1 MPTSTEIRKQFIDHF
16 IKKHGHTFAPS
27 SPVVPHDDPTL
38 LFTNAG
44 MNQFKP
50 IFLGQVDPSSDLAK
64 LKRAV
69 NSQKCIRAGGKHN
82 DLDDVGRDF
91 YHHTF
96 FEMLGNWSFGDY
108 FKKEAIDWA
117 WELLTEV
124 WKIPAEQL
132 YATYFGGD
140 ESQGLEPDDEAKELW
155 LRHLPPERVLPGNMK
170 DNFWEMG
177 DTGPC
182 GPCSEVHIDS
192 RPDAERAATPGR
204 DLVNMDHEDVIE
216 LWNLVFIQFNRSY
229 SSAGNKL
236 LIEADRVAQGGKFE
250 ESQRLRE
257 QALENREF
265 LRLPAKHVDTGLGL
279 ERITRVIQGKRSNYD
294 TDIFTPLFA
303 KIQEITGAA
312 PYAGDLKDPKDVAY
326 RVIADH
332 IRALVFAMT
341 DGADPSNEG
350 RGYVLRRILRRA
362 VRHGRQTLGAT
373 GPFLCELAPT
383 LIEQMGEFFPEL
395 KKNPQRVIDV
405 IREEEEAFGRT
416 LERGTELLE
425 QAIGNAF
432 YRQFSREQLPQGGAR
447 YLIDVRVED
456 TDRGI
461 SNRYG
466 LPHPYLDE
474 DRDLWLPNF
483 TKFTIYKTVDSQ
495 GEPVAIDSPYLCEL
509 ESRFVDKWCSSTP
522 HVPAS
527 VAFKLHDTY
536 GFPIDLTQI
545 MAEERGLTVD
555 VEGFERLMEEA
566 RERSRAG
573 AGGGAGDTIG
583 NLTTDAVASLQKM
596 NIRPTDDNAK
606 YDPEL
611 RPIQA
616 TVRAVWNGSDFDE
629 NVEAAHTRPTDRF
642 AIVLDKTN
650 YYAESGGQVGDSGR
664 LIVTREVKSNPRDKH
679 EGGEFIVEDTRA
691 TAGYVLHIGRIKKGE
706 LRVGDTVECR
716 IDKKQRAAVMANHT
730 GTHLLNFA
738 LKDTLGDHID
748 QKGSLVAPDRL
759 RFDFSHSSSMK
770 PEEAERIERTVREQ
784 IAQKLEVHAAEAPL
798 ATAKSIFGVRAVFG
812 ETYPDPVR
820 VVSIG
825 APVASLVA
833 DPSRADWSEQS
844 VEFCGGTHVAT
855 TGDIQSFALIEEEA
869 VAKGV
874 RRVVAFTGKMAEAA
888 AQAGADLRLRI
899 EHASK
904 LEGAELDAESQAI
917 LGELESLTIPY
928 TDKAAIR
935 TALAGLQDRIKSARK
950 AAAAAGRDEAVD
962 AARSLAAESS
972 GPVIIGESPAGGD
985 RGALLAAMDVVKAKH
1000 PDAAIMLFSVDA
1012 EEGKISIAA
1021 SVAPDLVKSGFKAG
1035 DWVRAAAEACGGKG
1049 GGRPDSAQGGGT
1061 EPAKLPDAISAAEA
1075 FAAARVS

>member
-192 RPDAERAATPGR
+192 RPEAERAATPGR

-216 LWNLVFIQFNRSY
+216 LWNLVFIQFNRT
-229 SSAGNKL
+229 
-236 LIEADRVAQGGKFE
+236 
-250 ESQRLRE
+250 ESGLRP
-257 QALENREF
+257 
-265 LRLPAKHVDTGLGL
+265 LPAKHVDTGLGL

-312 PYAGDLKDPKDVAY
+312 PYAGDLKDPKDIAY

-383 LIEQMGEFFPEL
+383 LIEQMGEFFQEL

-416 LERGTELLE
+416 L
-425 QAIGNAF
+425 
-432 YRQFSREQLPQGGAR
+432 
-447 YLIDVRVED
+447 
-456 TDRGI
+456 DRGLLI
-461 SNRYG
+461 G
-466 LPHPYLDE
+466 LASMYEALRETVARENLSKQESERIGVGGTASLTLREGESLEKEHKAPVNFYAEIEIFRGKDLTPIFVFRLGDLSPE
-474 DRDLWLPNF
+474 IVDR
-483 TKFTIYKTVDSQ
+483 ICDSV
-495 GEPVAIDSPYLCEL
+495 PVVSAD
-509 ESRFVDKWCSSTP
+509 D
-522 HVPAS
+522 
-527 VAFKLHDTY
+527 AFKLHDTY

-573 AGGGAGDTIG
+573 VGGGAGDTIG

-596 NIRPTDDNAK
+596 NVRPTDDSAK

-650 YYAESGGQVGDSGR
+650 YYAESGGQVGDTGR

-784 IAQKLEVHAAEAPL
+784 IAQKREVHAAEAPL
-798 ATAKSIFGVRAVFG
+798 ATAKSISGVRAVFG

-917 LGELESLTIPY
+917 LGELETLTIPY

-1021 SVAPDLVKSGFKAG
+1021 SVAQDLVKSGFKAG